1 MEREIEVFYD
11 EYPNEWLK
19 GDDVDGIH
27 YKYLTNILKRNTDIK
42 ENIENTD
49 EGKHTFPFVRSEPYV
64 TGTTEPTTIDTST
77 QHAQNGSNKYKAT
90 DWPTFQ
96 DILLAIGRKYDWKND
111 RWIKVKEKPKKI
123 KTSVSFQA
131 NEVNISERHKFNYR
145 IVKLKKSKSRR
156 NVVVAVSVV
165 R

>member
-11 EYPNEWLK
+11 EYPNGWLE
-19 GDDVDGIH
+19 GADVDRIH
-27 YKYLTNILKRNTDIK
+27 YKYLTNILNHNTEITK
-42 ENIENTD
+42 NKENTD
-49 EGKHTFPFVRSEPYV
+49 ERKYTFPFVSSGTDV
-64 TGTTEPTTIDTST
+64 SGTTEPTTTDTS
-77 QHAQNGSNKYKAT
+77 NRFVRNDSNKHIAT

-111 RWIKVKEKPKKI
+111 RWIKVKEKPKLV
-123 KTSVSFQA
+123 TSFQA
-131 NEVNISERHKFNYR
+131 QTNEVNINERHKFSYR

-156 NVVVAVSVV
+156 NVVVAVSAV

>member
-19 GDDVDGIH
+19 GDDVDRIH
-27 YKYLTNILKRNTDIK
+27 YKYLTNILNHNK
-42 ENIENTD
+42 EITNSENKD
-49 EGKHTFPFVRSEPYV
+49 EGKYTFPFVSSGTDV
-64 TGTTEPTTIDTST
+64 TGTTEPTTTDTS
-77 QHAQNGSNKYKAT
+77 NRLVRNDSNKYKAT

-96 DILLAIGRKYDWKND
+96 DILLSIGRKYDWKND
-111 RWIKVKEKPKKI
+111 RWIKVKEKMKM
-123 KTSVSFQA
+123 KTSASKVQDNGVS
-131 NEVNISERHKFNYR
+131 ISDKHKFSYR

-156 NVVVAVSVV
+156 NVVVAVSAV